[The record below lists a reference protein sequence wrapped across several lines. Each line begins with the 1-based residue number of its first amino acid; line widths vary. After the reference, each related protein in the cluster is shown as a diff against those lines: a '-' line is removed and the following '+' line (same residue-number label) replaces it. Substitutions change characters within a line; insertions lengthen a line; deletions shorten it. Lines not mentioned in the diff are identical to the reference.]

1 MYANGL
7 DSYTMH
13 VDDAESA
20 RTMESIDE
28 TLGVGRPVEF
38 RDLDPETAARRYLNA
53 MIASPAVP
61 SISTGDAETPA
72 TEYRTAR
79 TETVPLTGSRV
90 VKFTQYRHRIPVYG
104 SLVTIEMDEGN
115 SLLSIGSAVGEPGD
129 VDPVATISPA
139 DVEKAIYEDAGED
152 AVLSDP
158 PHLYYYFDNSAE
170 PNKWRLVYIAQNV
183 QRHPPAAA
191 DSSPALPD
199 IVDYVID
206 AHTRELVATLPRV
219 HTVTWSPDTAE
230 ALDGL
235 GQKRRVRIERDESG
249 NRRLHDPERRVETY
263 DLGFK
268 QYNGPGARLPGDDV
282 LNPPDP
288 WGPAA
293 VSAHANAQEVAD
305 FLFNVLKRDGLDAMG
320 QRFVSS
326 VNCTNMFE
334 PSPTIWRNAAWIPMQ
349 EQMVYGQRPVN
360 GALTSYAIAKD
371 VVAHEITHGL
381 TDKTAG
387 LVYQSE
393 SGALNESYSDIF
405 GILISNQ
412 HVPDFDEWNWEMGED
427 LSPTGIPLRDLRD
440 PARGNQP
447 AHMDDFLVTGAD
459 SGGVHTNS
467 GIHNKAAFNLIT
479 AKQNGQHVFTFSEVA
494 ALFYLA
500 LTQFLSSTSGFAD
513 SRRAIERSAKTLFRQ
528 DPPATRAT
536 KLAAIADAFDEVGVS
551 AVPIPSPL

>member
-20 RTMESIDE
+20 ETIESIDKE
-28 TLGVGRPVEF
+28 LGAGPPVES

-53 MIASPAVP
+53 MIASPDVP
-61 SISTGDAETPA
+61 SISTADAETPA
-72 TEYRTAR
+72 TEYRTVS

-90 VKFTQYRHRIPVYG
+90 VKFAQYRHRIPVYG
-104 SLVTIEMDEGN
+104 SLVTIELDEGN
-115 SLLSIGSAVGEPGD
+115 SLLSIGSAVGDPSD

-139 DVEKAIYEDAGED
+139 DVEKVIYEDAGEA
-152 AVLSDP
+152 AVLADP
-158 PHLYYYFDNSAE
+158 PRLYYYFDNTAE
-170 PNKWRLVYIAQNV
+170 PNKWRLVYIAQHV
-183 QRHPPAAA
+183 QRHPPAAG
-191 DSSPALPD
+191 SSPVVPD
-199 IVDYVID
+199 IVDYVVD

-235 GQKRRVRIERDESG
+235 GRKRRVRIERDENG

-263 DLGFK
+263 DFGFK
-268 QYNGPGARLPGDDV
+268 KYDAPGARLPGADQ

-293 VSAHANAQEVAD
+293 VSAHANAQEVGD
-305 FLFNVLKRDGLDAMG
+305 FLFNVLRRDGLDGMG

-326 VNCTNMFE
+326 VNCTSVRE
-334 PSPTIWRNAAWIPMQ
+334 PSATVWRNAAWISRQ
-349 EQMVYGQRPVN
+349 AQMVYGQRLVS
-360 GALTSYAIAKD
+360 GELTSYATAKD

-412 HVPDFDEWNWEMGED
+412 QEPDFDGWNWEMGED

-440 PARGNQP
+440 PARRNQP
-447 AHMDDFLVTGAD
+447 AHMDDFLVTGD
-459 SGGVHTNS
+459 DNGGVHTNS

-479 AKQNGQHVFTFSEVA
+479 TKQDGQHVFTFSEVA

-500 LTQFLSSTSGFAD
+500 LTQFLSRTSGFAD
-513 SRRAIERSAKTLFRQ
+513 SRRAIERAAKTLFRQ
-528 DPPATRAT
+528 DPPATRAR
-536 KLAAIADAFDEVGVS
+536 KLAAIAAAFDEVGVS
-551 AVPIPSPL
+551 AVATPSPL